1 MLKVILLRHGETAYN
16 ADGNRYCGR
25 TDIGLTEKGVHQAEK
40 VSNALGGYNINAVY
54 SSPLLRAC
62 RTAAIASGGSRVI
75 TDNRLIEVDFGLW
88 EGKTKAAFNAENPE
102 LWRQWINDP
111 GRIRAGGTGETGNEV
126 VKRVNGFFEEM
137 LGRHR
142 NQTIMVVGHNGI
154 NRLYMAFKLG
164 MPLSNYRQIEQ
175 ENSSVTIF
183 ALDDEN
189 VFTLKKLNANTGYG
203 PLGKEL

>member
-102 LWRQWINDP
+102 LWQQWINDP

-189 VFTLKKLNANTGYG
+189 VFTLKKLNANT
-203 PLGKEL
+203 

>member
-189 VFTLKKLNANTGYG
+189 VFTLKKLNANT
-203 PLGKEL
+203 

>member
-102 LWRQWINDP
+102 LWQQWINDP
-111 GRIRAGGTGETGNEV
+111 GRTRAGGTGETGNEV

-137 LGRHR
+137 LSRHR
-142 NQTIMVVGHNGI
+142 SQTIMVVGHNGI

-189 VFTLKKLNANTGYG
+189 VFTLKKLNANT
-203 PLGKEL
+203 